1 MKLQADARREPR
13 QFRRG
18 IRKLASP
25 FGARRDKFGDARA
38 AHSARPS
45 NFELQGRPDRFFCTF
60 SSRSIPRSPP
70 SPMLFNSIDFLI
82 FFPVVVGLHFLLR
95 HRHRWLLLLIASCVF
110 YMSFVPAYIL
120 ILLGTISIDYFA
132 AIYLDRRSGAARRL
146 ILYAAVALN
155 FAVLFAFKYFNFFNA
170 NVGVFAGWL
179 GFAYS
184 PFTLEVILPIGLS
197 FHTFQ
202 SVSYL
207 IDVSRGTQPV
217 ERHPGMLA
225 LYVMFFPQ
233 LVAGPIERPQN
244 LLPQLRATQRFDFD
258 RAISG
263 LKLMAWGFFKKLV
276 VADRLAIYVD
286 AVYNQ
291 PEDFGGGPL
300 VLATYLFAFQIY
312 CDFSGYSDIAIGA
325 ARVLGFRL
333 MDNFRTPYFSTGI
346 AEFWRRWHISLS
358 TWFRDYVYI
367 PLGGSRG
374 ASWRVSVNLLVVFL
388 VSGLWHGASWNFVI
402 WGGIHGLLL
411 IGERGLGTIG
421 ARMKDRMSTRL
432 TDANDQGTAADAA
445 AKISSAPSRFAK
457 FRTLAWRFAKMAFV
471 FHLVTFAWIFFR
483 ADDFVDA
490 RYIIAN
496 LFAPDRQPFETYI
509 QNDAAGKTA
518 LVVVFLLVFFEW
530 LRSREWAPESLLKIR
545 RLRLNYLFYAAL
557 LVCIAL
563 MGVFDG
569 ENFIYFQF

>member
-1 MKLQADARREPR
+1 
-13 QFRRG
+13 
-18 IRKLASP
+18 
-25 FGARRDKFGDARA
+25 
-38 AHSARPS
+38 
-45 NFELQGRPDRFFCTF
+45 
-60 SSRSIPRSPP
+60 
-70 SPMLFNSIDFLI
+70 MLFNSVEFLI

-132 AIYLDRRSGAARRL
+132 AIYLARRQGATRRL
-146 ILYAAVALN
+146 ILYAAVVLN
-155 FAVLFAFKYFNFFNA
+155 FGVLFAFKYFNFFNA
-170 NVGVFAGWL
+170 NLGFFANWL
-179 GFAYS
+179 GIAYS
-184 PFTLEVILPIGLS
+184 PFTLEVVLPIGLS

-207 IDVSRGTQPV
+207 IDVHRGTQPV

-244 LLPQLRATQRFDFD
+244 LLPQLRATQHFDFD
-258 RAISG
+258 LALSG

-291 PEDFGGGPL
+291 PGEFAGGPL

-325 ARVLGFRL
+325 ARVMGFRL
-333 MDNFRTPYFSTGI
+333 MENFRTPYFSTGI

-374 ASWRVSVNLLVVFL
+374 AAWRVSANLLIVFL
-388 VSGLWHGASWNFVI
+388 VSGLWHGASWNFVV

-411 IGERGLGTIG
+411 IGERGLGG
-421 ARMKDRMSTRL
+421 LRARTGWSPAGPAPSDVKS
-432 TDANDQGTAADAA
+432 DAA
-445 AKISSAPSRFAK
+445 IEEPAAKRDARFVGRSLK
-457 FRTLAWRFAKMAFV
+457 FLKMALV

-483 ADDFVDA
+483 ANDFGDA
-490 RYIIAN
+490 LYVIAN
-496 LFAPDRQPFETYI
+496 LFGEDRQPFETYI
-509 QNDAAGKTA
+509 QNDVAGKA
-518 LVVVFLLVFFEW
+518 AVVVVFLLLFFEW
-530 LRSREWAPESLLKIR
+530 LRSRQWAAESLLKIR
-545 RLRLNYLFYAAL
+545 RLRLHYLFYAAL
-557 LVCIAL
+557 LICIAL

-569 ENFIYFQF
+569 ESFIYFQF

>member
-1 MKLQADARREPR
+1 
-13 QFRRG
+13 
-18 IRKLASP
+18 
-25 FGARRDKFGDARA
+25 
-38 AHSARPS
+38 
-45 NFELQGRPDRFFCTF
+45 
-60 SSRSIPRSPP
+60 
-70 SPMLFNSIDFLI
+70 MLFNSVEFLL
-82 FFPVVVGLHFLLR
+82 FFPIVVGLHFLLR

-132 AIYLDRRSGAARRL
+132 AIYLAQRRGAARRL
-146 ILYAAVALN
+146 TLYAAVALN
-155 FAVLFAFKYFNFFNA
+155 FGVLFAFKYFNFFNA
-170 NVGVFAGWL
+170 NVGFFANWFGIT
-179 GFAYS
+179 YS
-184 PFTLEVILPIGLS
+184 PFLLEVVLPIGLS

-207 IDVSRGTQPV
+207 IDVHRGTQPV

-244 LLPQLRATQRFDFD
+244 LLPQLRAEQHFDFD
-258 RAISG
+258 RAVSG

-276 VADRLAIYVD
+276 IADRLAIYVD
-286 AVYNQ
+286 AIYNQ
-291 PEDFGGGPL
+291 PGDFAGAPL

-374 ASWRVSVNLLVVFL
+374 AAWRVSANLLIVFL

-411 IGERGLGTIG
+411 IGERAIGGLRARLPGG
-421 ARMKDRMSTRL
+421 ATDSDATTSTAQGPSTKQ
-432 TDANDQGTAADAA
+432 TD
-445 AKISSAPSRFAK
+445 APSRFAGVWK
-457 FRTLAWRFAKMAFV
+457 TLRTRLWPRLWTFAKMALV

-483 ADDFVDA
+483 ADGFADA
-490 RYIIAN
+490 QYVIAN
-496 LFAPDRQPFETYI
+496 LFAEDRQPFETYI
-509 QNDAAGKTA
+509 QNDAAGKA
-518 LVVVFLLVFFEW
+518 GVVVVCLLLLFEW
-530 LRSREWAPESLLKIR
+530 LRSRTWAPESLAKIR
-545 RLRLNYLFYAAL
+545 RLRLHYLFYAVL
-557 LVCIAL
+557 LICIAL

-569 ENFIYFQF
+569 ESFIYFQF